1 MNHLG
6 TRLSSEIMRV
16 HGINTATFDLL
27 CSTVNQYD
35 ADMYRLD
42 MMSGI
47 YIYIYLRIHVDVNIR
62 KS

>member
-47 YIYIYLRIHVDVNIR
+47 YIRIHVDVNIR

>member
-35 ADMYRLD
+35 ADMCRLD

-47 YIYIYLRIHVDVNIR
+47 YIYIRIHVDVNIR